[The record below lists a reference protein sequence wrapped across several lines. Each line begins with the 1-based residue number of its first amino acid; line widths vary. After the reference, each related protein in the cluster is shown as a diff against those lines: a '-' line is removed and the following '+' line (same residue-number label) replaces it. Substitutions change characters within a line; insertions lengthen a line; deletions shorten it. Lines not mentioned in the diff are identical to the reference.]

1 MSRGPHTLEES
12 NHQSGGNLG
21 LCTEPDCHMHPR
33 LTLVVKAEA
42 FLSSVLCLLLWGTA
56 HYL

>member
-1 MSRGPHTLEES
+1 MSRGPYTGGVQPS
-12 NHQSGGNLG
+12 KWGNLG
-21 LCTEPDCHMHPR
+21 LCTEPDCHMHLR

-56 HYL
+56 YYL